1 MADAPAPILTRA
13 LVLAMVLAGTAGFV
27 DAHVFLHV
35 TQAFVANQS
44 GNLIHLGM
52 DVGRTDWLVAFRSA
66 LAIGSFVGGVA
77 IATRVQRRD
86 ASRGAPARPEVLLA
100 GESVLLLVLALFL
113 FTIDPEPLRRPGA
126 GELLAVAIGAVA
138 MGIQAAALTRAG
150 SVAVTTTYETGSL
163 VRVGQ
168 NLLGGESRTVA
179 VLALVVASYVGGAAV
194 SAALGGATALML
206 VPVAMMAA
214 AAWLERSECAATP

>member
-1 MADAPAPILTRA
+1 MADAPPSPTPSPAAEA
-13 LVLAMVLAGTAGFV
+13 LVLAGLLAGTAGFV
-27 DAHVFLHV
+27 DAHIFLHV

-77 IATRVQRRD
+77 IATRVQGRERT
-86 ASRGAPARPEVLLA
+86 RGTGARPDLLLA
-100 GESVLLLVLALFL
+100 GEATLLLVLTAFL
-113 FTIDPEPLRRPGA
+113 FTIDPSPLLRPSG

-150 SVAVTTTYETGSL
+150 TVAVTTTYETGSL

-168 NLLGGESRTVA
+168 NLLGGESRTVG
-179 VLALVVASYVGGAAV
+179 VLALVISSYVGGAAV
-194 SAALGGATALML
+194 SAALGGATALL
-206 VPVAMMAA
+206 FIPVGAMALAA
-214 AAWLERSECAATP
+214 FLARPAD

>member
-1 MADAPAPILTRA
+1 MIDARSRPL
-13 LVLAMVLAGTAGFV
+13 LVAVLLAGTAGFV

-52 DVGRTDWLVAFRSA
+52 DAGRADWLEAFRSA

-77 IATRVQRRD
+77 LATRVQGVAQVR
-86 ASRGAPARPEVLLA
+86 RGAARPDVLLV
-100 GESVLLLVLALFL
+100 GEAALLLVLALFL
-113 FTIDPEPLRRPGA
+113 FTVDPAPLRRPSGGA
-126 GELLAVAIGAVA
+126 LLVVAIGAVA

-150 SVAVTTTYETGSL
+150 TIAVTTTYETGSL

-168 NLLGGESRTVA
+168 NLLARAEGRTVA
-179 VLALVVASYVGGAAV
+179 VLALVISSYVGGAAA
-194 SAALGGATALML
+194 SAAAGGATALMF
-206 VPVAMMAA
+206 VPVAAIAVAA
-214 AAWLERSECAATP
+214 LLVGRPAPGSAS